1 MPTITPEDCYPEG
14 VPPDFPVAMFEPIPD
29 LVDASCMVTRDV
41 ALQRRIEAFQDWMQT
56 LPQQECPVVNLFGGG
71 VYARQVFIPKGTV
84 AIGAIHLDEHINLV
98 LQGDVTML
106 TVDGPKR
113 VKAPAMFVA
122 PPGSKKF
129 GYANEDTI
137 WVTVQPAISDDPEE
151 IVALTTAKRFDE
163 YRNRLEELP

>member
-1 MPTITPEDCYPEG
+1 MNALVECYPDG
-14 VPPDFPVAMFEPIPD
+14 VPVDFPVEMFAQI
-29 LVDASCMVTRDV
+29 DAESMVTRDL
-41 ALQRRIEAFQDWMQT
+41 ALQQRIDEFQEWMLT
-56 LPQQECPVVNLFGGG
+56 LPQQDCTVVNLFGGG
-71 VYARQVFIPKGTV
+71 VYARQVLIPKGTV

-113 VKAPAMFVA
+113 IKAPMMFVA

-137 WVTVQPAISDDPEE
+137 WVTVQPAISNDPDEM
-151 IVALTTAKRFDE
+151 VALTTVTRFDE
-163 YRNRLEELP
+163 YQNRLGVTA